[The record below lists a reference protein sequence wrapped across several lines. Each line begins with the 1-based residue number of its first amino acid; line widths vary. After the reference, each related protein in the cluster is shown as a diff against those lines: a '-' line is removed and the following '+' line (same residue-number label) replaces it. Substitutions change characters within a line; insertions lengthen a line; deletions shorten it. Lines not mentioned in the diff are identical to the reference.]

1 MPHWLI
7 DFCSW
12 LQQSPFSQV
21 LQNVE
26 WIVPA
31 LQTVHILCIGAV
43 ISAALALAL
52 RQFGLLAADQP
63 LTRVAAQFL
72 RVIWLA
78 LPVLLVTGALLIAAE
93 PRRSL
98 ASPAFQLKMA
108 LLVCVAS
115 LLLLYQNRIGR
126 LARSNTVAA
135 TGAAGAGA
143 AAFRPGKVI
152 TAVALLLWVGIIFAG
167 RWIAYASGK

>member
-7 DFCSW
+7 DFCAW
-12 LQQSPFSQV
+12 LQQSPFSQI
-21 LQNVE
+21 LQNVA

-31 LQTVHILCIGAV
+31 VQTVHILCIGAV

-115 LLLLYQNRIGR
+115 LLLLYQSRIGR
-126 LARSNTVAA
+126 LARSSTSVV
-135 TGAAGAGA
+135 
-143 AAFRPGKVI
+143 FRPGKVI
-152 TAVALLLWVGIIFAG
+152 TVVALLLWVGIIFAG

>member
-12 LQQSPFSQV
+12 LQQTRFSQV
-21 LQNVE
+21 LQNVG

-52 RQFGLLAADQP
+52 RQFGLLAAEQP

-78 LPVLLVTGALLIAAE
+78 LPLLLVTGALLIAAE

-98 ASPAFQLKMA
+98 ASPAFQLKMT

-115 LLLLYQNRIGR
+115 LLLLYQGRIRR
-126 LARSNTVAA
+126 LARSS
-135 TGAAGAGA
+135 TGAATSC
-143 AAFRPGKVI
+143 RPGKAI
-152 TAVALLLWVGIIFAG
+152 TLVALLLWVGIIFAG

>member
-12 LQQSPFSQV
+12 LQQSPFSQI

-31 LQTVHILCIGAV
+31 VQTVHILCIGAV

-115 LLLLYQNRIGR
+115 LLLLYQSRIGR
-126 LARSNTVAA
+126 LAT
-135 TGAAGAGA
+135 A

-152 TAVALLLWVGIIFAG
+152 TVVALLLWVGIIFAG
-167 RWIAYASGK
+167 RWIAYAGK

>member
-12 LQQSPFSQV
+12 LQQTPFSQI

-31 LQTVHILCIGAV
+31 VQTVHILCIGAV

-52 RQFGLLAADQP
+52 RQFGLLAPDQP

-98 ASPAFQLKMA
+98 ASPAFQLKMV

-115 LLLLYQNRIGR
+115 LLLLYQSRIGR
-126 LARSNTVAA
+126 LARSS
-135 TGAAGAGA
+135 TG

-152 TAVALLLWVGIIFAG
+152 TVVALLLWVGIIFAG